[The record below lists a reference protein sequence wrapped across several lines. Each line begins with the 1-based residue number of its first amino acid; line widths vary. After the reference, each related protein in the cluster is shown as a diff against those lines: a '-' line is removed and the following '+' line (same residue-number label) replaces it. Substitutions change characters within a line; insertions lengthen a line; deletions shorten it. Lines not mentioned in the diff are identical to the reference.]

1 MVVLITILL
10 CLFPAFMVLY
20 PLIKRSSST
29 APAPEDESSLRA
41 DLERRWESAI
51 DGLRG
56 TELERSV
63 GNLDDHDYEW
73 LKEVHMREAALVLKT
88 LELSESE
95 EALLM
100 ERINGEL
107 AKTRLGP
114 EGPEAQSDVFSEKES
129 FS

>member
-1 MVVLITILL
+1 MVVLITICL

-20 PLIKRSSST
+20 PLVKRFSST

-41 DLERRWESAI
+41 ELERRWESAI

-56 TELERSV
+56 TELERSI
-63 GNLDDHDYEW
+63 GNLNDGDYEW

-95 EALLM
+95 EDSLM
-100 ERINGEL
+100 ERINSEL

-114 EGPEAQSDVFSEKES
+114 EGPEAQSDGF
-129 FS
+129 

>member
-10 CLFPAFMVLY
+10 CLFPASMVLY
-20 PLIKRSSST
+20 PLVKRFSST

-41 DLERRWESAI
+41 ELERRWESAI

-56 TELERSV
+56 TELERSI
-63 GNLDDHDYEW
+63 GNLNDGDYEW

-95 EALLM
+95 EDSLM

-107 AKTRLGP
+107 AKTRL
-114 EGPEAQSDVFSEKES
+114 
-129 FS
+129 